1 MSSGK
6 CQCYPGWESDAC
18 DKQMA
23 TYEAGSACDQ
33 DCSSQCLDDFLV
45 DAKFHLITIQR
56 YGIKTVNPQ

>member
-1 MSSGK
+1 
-6 CQCYPGWESDAC
+6 
-18 DKQMA
+18 MA